1 LSLSL
6 NKVLATSAQ
15 AMARDPATLLIAAG
29 VLLSVA
35 LLASLLPAWKAASID
50 PMKAIRTE

>member
-15 AMARDPATLLIAAG
+15 AMARNPATLLIAAG